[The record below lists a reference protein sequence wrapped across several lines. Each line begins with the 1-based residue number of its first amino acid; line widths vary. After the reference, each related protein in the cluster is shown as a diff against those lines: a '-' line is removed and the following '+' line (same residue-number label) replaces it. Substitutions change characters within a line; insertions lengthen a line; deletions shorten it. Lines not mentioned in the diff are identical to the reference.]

1 VAQVVGISG
10 KVITLSSNN
19 NILNICKERVERW
32 SPLARKMEWKKLE
45 SVTQPNLILNAFESG
60 KELFHAIIYC
70 GAIPELPRSLEKLLC
85 IGGSLVAPVQVDGN
99 QQFQLLIRRSATENE
114 IRKISDFG
122 VIFEQAK

>member
-1 VAQVVGISG
+1 
-10 KVITLSSNN
+10 
-19 NILNICKERVERW
+19 
-32 SPLARKMEWKKLE
+32 MEWKKLE